1 MNFLKILIHPFFY
14 KFLNKFEVIVRLM
27 HVIETLMGDDL
38 VSLDFMAW
46 KTNQFSLGFFF
57 NVLSARRSQFFP
69 GRPKSTNNGA
79 GDLYA
84 LWQSL
89 AWTLLLDFLCV
100 RLDYRLNSS
109 QLNKVYKQTRSS
121 CDLPRYG
128 RVMESKVSSLPATE
142 TWTGRG
148 PSKLY
153 THRCVKLLKGTQTI
167 KKKVGH
173 EQMRA
178 VQMIP
183 QR

>member
-1 MNFLKILIHPFFY
+1 
-14 KFLNKFEVIVRLM
+14 M

-46 KTNQFSLGFFF
+46 KTNQFSLGFF

-89 AWTLLLDFLCV
+89 AWTLL
-100 RLDYRLNSS
+100 LDYRLNSS

-148 PSKLY
+148 PSKVVHTSL
-153 THRCVKLLKGTQTI
+153 CQITQRNANY
-167 KKKVGH
+167 KKKSRTRTNESSSNDTSKINQVKIRPDTH
-173 EQMRA
+173 VLTPFSQNPYLWKKPAYM
-178 VQMIP
+178 
-183 QR
+183 

>member
-1 MNFLKILIHPFFY
+1 MDS
-14 KFLNKFEVIVRLM
+14 VVR
-27 HVIETLMGDDL
+27 
-38 VSLDFMAW
+38 
-46 KTNQFSLGFFF
+46 
-57 NVLSARRSQFFP
+57 
-69 GRPKSTNNGA
+69 
-79 GDLYA
+79 
-84 LWQSL
+84 
-89 AWTLLLDFLCV
+89 DFLCV

-109 QLNKVYKQTRSS
+109 HLNKVYKQTRSS

>member
-46 KTNQFSLGFFF
+46 KTKQFALGFLYI
-57 NVLSARRSQFFP
+57 LSARRSQFFP
-69 GRPKSTNNGA
+69 GRPKPTNNGA

-89 AWTLLLDFLCV
+89 AWTLLLGFLCV

-109 QLNKVYKQTRSS
+109 HLNKVYKQTRSS

-148 PSKLY
+148 PSKVVHTSL
-153 THRCVKLLKGTQTI
+153 CQITQ
-167 KKKVGH
+167 
-173 EQMRA
+173 RNA
-178 VQMIP
+178 SY
-183 QR
+183 